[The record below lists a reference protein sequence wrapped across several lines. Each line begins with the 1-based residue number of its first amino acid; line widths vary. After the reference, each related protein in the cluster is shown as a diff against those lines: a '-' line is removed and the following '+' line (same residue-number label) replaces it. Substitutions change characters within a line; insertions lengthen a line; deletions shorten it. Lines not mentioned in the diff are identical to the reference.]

1 MVETLPLDELE
12 SGVRRMRD
20 DLMPGA
26 YLISQAPA
34 RGIWVARCE
43 RVLAAELGGSDLRRG
58 RGQAT
63 AERGIGGD

>member
-26 YLISQAPA
+26 YLDVTGAGK
-34 RGIWVARCE
+34 RY
-43 RVLAAELGGSDLRRG
+43 LGR
-58 RGQAT
+58 QM
-63 AERGIGGD
+63 